1 MTIVH
6 EKPSTDYDTFIQ
18 DGSILSKVT
27 NGIITKTIILIMRIT
42 MTVTT
47 AD

>member
-18 DGSILSKVT
+18 DGSILSKV
-27 NGIITKTIILIMRIT
+27 IIIMKIMILRIRERGL
-42 MTVTT
+42 
-47 AD
+47 

>member
-18 DGSILSKVT
+18 DGSILSKV
-27 NGIITKTIILIMRIT
+27 IIVTKIMRIRARII
-42 MTVTT
+42 MP
-47 AD
+47 AA

>member
-6 EKPSTDYDTFIQ
+6 EKPTGDYDTFIQ

-27 NGIITKTIILIMRIT
+27 TVMLKKMMTMT
-42 MTVTT
+42 MTVMTQVR
-47 AD
+47 

>member
-18 DGSILSKVT
+18 DGSILSKV
-27 NGIITKTIILIMRIT
+27 IIVTKIMRIREREDYNASSLN
-42 MTVTT
+42 V
-47 AD
+47 